1 VTHIYSTAVLN
12 RTSLLC
18 TLIQLALCPLL
29 NTNLQ
34 LWCLKQAAVSTSSN
48 GDPKTLVALNPDK
61 FQPFVLRETAD
72 LSSNT
77 RRFRFAL
84 QSDSE
89 QPKVLGLPCG
99 HYVAMQF
106 EDTGANTI
114 TRYYTPTSG
123 DNEVSSSNIPLFPCA
138 CCSFT
143 CSRCV
148 AILQPLPPAY
158 WCSSTN

>member
-1 VTHIYSTAVLN
+1 VCS
-12 RTSLLC
+12 R
-18 TLIQLALCPLL
+18 
-29 NTNLQ
+29 
-34 LWCLKQAAVSTSSN
+34 STSIAQQCLFEPLCIARFYRLHCVFCLTQICNCVLQVGCSF
-48 GDPKTLVALNPDK
+48 DKQQWRPKDSGCTQSRQ
-61 FQPFVLRETAD
+61 FQPFILRETAD

-99 HYVAMQF
+99 YYVAMQF

-123 DNEVSSSNIPLFPCA
+123 NDEVSSPTILLFSCA

-148 AILQPLPPAY
+148 AILQPHSIFILVH
-158 WCSSTN
+158 